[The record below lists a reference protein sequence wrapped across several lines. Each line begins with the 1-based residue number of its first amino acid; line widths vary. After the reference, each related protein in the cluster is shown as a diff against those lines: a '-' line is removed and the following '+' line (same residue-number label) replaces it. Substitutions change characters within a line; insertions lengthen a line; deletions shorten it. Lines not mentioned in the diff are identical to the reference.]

1 MSQHHR
7 RSKHSSK
14 SAALRKV
21 FQQQLPMPCVNCGGA
36 VIPGDKWEVGHIV
49 PASQGGQTTLSNT
62 GPAHYRCQR
71 LEGGRLGS
79 RIVNGHRQAQKDIR
93 PW

>member
-1 MSQHHR
+1 
-7 RSKHSSK
+7 
-14 SAALRKV
+14 
-21 FQQQLPMPCVNCGGA
+21 MPCVNCGGA
-36 VIPGDKWEVGHIV
+36 VLPGEKWEVGHII
-49 PASQGGQTTLSNT
+49 PASQGGQTILSNT

-79 RIVNGHRQAQKDIR
+79 RIVNGTRQAQKDIR